1 MDRLAQAETNIRKF
15 VNEHDLYEKYF
26 KSFPNDWNL
35 LTVAMDTLGDST
47 SALTHFERT
56 GIGSDIQEKYLLFYG
71 MFQAIVLQQDAISNL
86 YRIFHRY
93 DLMNSPKSAWQ
104 EIRKLRNMATG
115 HPLDKSGSTLEGKL
129 RIFVAQ
135 NSISITG
142 FMMIVCE
149 KKTAKTRIQ
158 HVDFK
163 TVCDKYKVEALGHL
177 SKIEQVQKSDWS

>member
-104 EIRKLRNMATG
+104 EIRKLR
-115 HPLDKSGSTLEGKL
+115 
-129 RIFVAQ
+129 IFVAQ